1 MHTLASCWDNFA
13 GLLSWSL
20 VESPAYN
27 EIGCSTIVQ
36 HKLSKPPTCWLVGPN
51 HIRQFFALLCLYV
64 LIKLLLWFYDIV
76 LVPRDNCLK
85 LVGISASTSTDLSAN
100 CAADDDPALLLLGD
114 VVWPREC
121 CNHPRTGMNSHRTTV
136 GMYNPSDM
144 FWSFPLPC
152 CFVFMFHTTKI
163 TKLLVRRQLGISL
176 LFRTAGDVAVVF
188 FWWKPS
194 SSERASMCWTWSIFS
209 VEVVGPVARVN
220 QVPSHTRLLQRRG
233 IKTGAKEPQ
242 KSLWFTD
249 LHADPYYLTNIRN
262 LPWFFAAVVS

>member
-1 MHTLASCWDNFA
+1 
-13 GLLSWSL
+13 
-20 VESPAYN
+20 
-27 EIGCSTIVQ
+27 
-36 HKLSKPPTCWLVGPN
+36 
-51 HIRQFFALLCLYV
+51 
-64 LIKLLLWFYDIV
+64 
-76 LVPRDNCLK
+76 
-85 LVGISASTSTDLSAN
+85 
-100 CAADDDPALLLLGD
+100 
-114 VVWPREC
+114 
-121 CNHPRTGMNSHRTTV
+121 
-136 GMYNPSDM
+136 M

-163 TKLLVRRQLGISL
+163 IKLLVRRQLGISL

-194 SSERASMCWTWSIFS
+194 SSKRASMCCTWSIFS

-233 IKTGAKEPQ
+233 IKTDAKEPQ

-262 LPWFFAAVVS
+262 LPWFFCCCGVIVVICCDQRWWPKNSSIKRGIPEIRVNKKASSKDRFSLVAVAWMIHPMSWWLP